1 MATTHTDKSVASTPG
16 RKALAIHP
24 GMVLIDLDGTLVDTA
39 PDLAYAVDL
48 MMERLEMPRR
58 GETAVREWIGNGVP
72 VLVRRALVGSCEGEA
87 DEALYNKAYT
97 LFLDLYEK
105 NVCVHSRLYN
115 GAREALDYLTD
126 AGCYRLGCVT
136 NKPARYTEP
145 LLKALGVYEYFDII
159 VSGDTLEK
167 KKPDPAP
174 LIYAA
179 EQLNTSPRLSLMAG
193 DSVNDVE
200 AARAAGFQVVCVN
213 YGYNHGRDIRDAN
226 PDAVIDS
233 LADLKSLLTRS
244 DT

>member
-1 MATTHTDKSVASTPG
+1 MTVTQTDKYAASAPG
-16 RKALAIHP
+16 RQALAIHP
-24 GMVLIDLDGTLVDTA
+24 EMVLIDLDGTLVDTA

-48 MMERLEMPRR
+48 MMESLELPRR
-58 GETAVREWIGNGVP
+58 GERAVREWIGNGVP
-72 VLVRRALVGSCEGEA
+72 VLVRRALVGAYDGEA
-87 DEALYNKAYT
+87 DETLYDKAYP

-105 NVCVHSRLYN
+105 NVCVHSRLYP
-115 GAREALDYLTD
+115 GARIALEYLKG
-126 AGCYRLGCVT
+126 AGYRLGCVT

-145 LLKALGVYEYFDII
+145 LLNALGVYEYFDIV
-159 VSGDTLEK
+159 VSGDTLDK

-179 EQLNTSPRLSLMAG
+179 EQLHTSPRLSLMAG

-213 YGYNHGRDIRDAN
+213 YGYNHGRDIQESK

-233 LADLKSLLTRS
+233 LADLKSLLTPS
-244 DT
+244 DS